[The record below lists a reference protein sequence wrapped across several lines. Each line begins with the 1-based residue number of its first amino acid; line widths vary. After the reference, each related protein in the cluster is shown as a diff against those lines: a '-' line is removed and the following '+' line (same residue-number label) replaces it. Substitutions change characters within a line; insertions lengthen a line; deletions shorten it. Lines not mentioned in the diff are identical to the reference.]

1 MAFIR
6 SVLRH
11 HFICLFLCS
20 KMRGTQ
26 REVPD
31 FRREI
36 TLWVAILLVK
46 IIPTSGGKDK
56 MKPCSPRRIS
66 CLLLCFKTTK
76 RSDFMNTFKKNYI
89 MNKEVNGFS
98 FAEKVGQ
105 SPIEKITKRL
115 FEAQLFSALLL
126 FFY

>member
-1 MAFIR
+1 
-6 SVLRH
+6 
-11 HFICLFLCS
+11 
-20 KMRGTQ
+20 MRGTK

-36 TLWVAILLVK
+36 TLWVAILQVK
-46 IIPTSGGKDK
+46 IIPTSAAAAEEKIK
-56 MKPCSPRRIS
+56 CSLEFS

-76 RSDFMNTFKKNYI
+76 RSDLMNTFKKNYI

-98 FAEKVGQ
+98 FAETVGQ

-115 FEAQLFSALLL
+115 FEAQLNS
-126 FFY
+126 

>member
-1 MAFIR
+1 
-6 SVLRH
+6 
-11 HFICLFLCS
+11 
-20 KMRGTQ
+20 MRGTQ

-46 IIPTSGGKDK
+46 IIPTLGGKDK
-56 MKPCSPRRIS
+56 MEPCSPRRIS

-76 RSDFMNTFKKNYI
+76 RSDLMNTFKKNYI
-89 MNKEVNGFS
+89 MNKEVNGF
-98 FAEKVGQ
+98 GQ

-115 FEAQLFSALLL
+115 YEAQLTKNIS
-126 FFY
+126 

>member
-1 MAFIR
+1 MYIIKNMGFFR
-6 SVLRH
+6 SETRH

-36 TLWVAILLVK
+36 TLWVAILQVK
-46 IIPTSGGKDK
+46 IIPTSAAAEEEKIK
-56 MKPCSPRRIS
+56 CSLEFS

-76 RSDFMNTFKKNYI
+76 RSDLMNTLKKNYI
-89 MNKEVNGFS
+89 MNKEVNGF
-98 FAEKVGQ
+98 GQ

-115 FEAQLFSALLL
+115 YEAQLTKNIS
-126 FFY
+126 